1 MNSAIELKSPQ
12 ETSLFPTRLDEW
24 RHGPQVL
31 DYGAILIC
39 RQGEAVL
46 RVNYKDWEM
55 FENAVITVFPNDV
68 VEIVSEERRGKR
80 EESTCRSEER
90 RGKSEESTCRSE
102 EERGKS
108 DESTCRSEERRG
120 KDDESTCRSE
130 EERGMDEE
138 STCRSEE
145 ERGKDVD
152 GEQSSS
158 LSVNGQENSSLST
171 LRSSLF
177 EVEMLRYSPSL
188 LREASLQLEHTVYSS
203 LREDRCR
210 QDSPVVTHIV
220 DGMFA
225 LLKVYFDQAD
235 CTCLSQLVHCQLK
248 AFFIGFHEY
257 MQRNPDYRPDEVK
270 SYRVRKLF
278 NLFMR
283 LMERDYKLSRD
294 VNYYA
299 SQMNITP
306 KYLTNIVRQ
315 VTDHTPKAIIDQ
327 YVILQIKTQLQRTSQ
342 SVKEIAWEYHF
353 ADASFFC
360 RYYKKHTG
368 LTPQQERKW
377 S

>member
-12 ETSLFPTRLDEW
+12 EASLFPTRLDEW
-24 RHGPQVL
+24 QHGPQVL

-46 RVNYKDWEM
+46 RVNYKDWKM

-68 VEIVSEERRGKR
+68 VEIVS
-80 EESTCRSEER
+80 
-90 RGKSEESTCRSE
+90 
-102 EERGKS
+102 
-108 DESTCRSEERRG
+108 
-120 KDDESTCRSE
+120 
-130 EERGMDEE
+130 
-138 STCRSEE
+138 
-145 ERGKDVD
+145 
-152 GEQSSS
+152 
-158 LSVNGQENSSLST
+158 
-171 LRSSLF
+171 SSLF

-210 QDSPVVTHIV
+210 QDTPVVTNIV
-220 DGMFA
+220 DRMFD

-368 LTPQQERKW
+368 LTPQQEREW